1 MSQDTTLA
9 SAVSSRI
16 DSREKVINVGDTVVY
31 ATRKGSETFLKEL
44 MVTGLS
50 DQGIQGYDPKDYK
63 RRLKTVK
70 NLTTVAK
77 VFSV

>member
-1 MSQDTTLA
+1 MG
-9 SAVSSRI
+9 SAVSSSVI
-16 DSREKVINVGDTVVY
+16 DSRGKVISVADTIVY
-31 ATRKGSETFLKEL
+31 ATRKGSATYLKEL
-44 MVTGLS
+44 TVTALT
-50 DQGIQGYDPKDYK
+50 DQGIQGYDPKDHA